1 MTEISDEEYIG
12 HLQEQ
17 IRLLKEI
24 VEVKDRTIFLKDE
37 RIGFLEQ
44 IRDLKAASS
53 EPGRPCFVPKRDKDD
68 HTEAELIKIY
78 GIR

>member
-1 MTEISDEEYIG
+1 MTEISDAEYIG
-12 HLQEQ
+12 HLLEQ

-24 VEVKDRTIFLKDE
+24 VEVKDKTIFLKDE

-53 EPGRPCFVPKRDKDD
+53 EPGRSCFVPKQDKDD
-68 HTEAELIKIY
+68 HTEEELVKIY